1 MSMTSA
7 LLAPAVLTAGTLAA
21 ETGGPHVVWH
31 LPIPPIAYGAIALAA
46 FFLLLGITWMFRNAG
61 HTLMTGSDTVEH
73 GHGKHRASGHETSA
87 GGTGPGH

>member
-1 MSMTSA
+1 MIQPA
-7 LLAPAVLTAGTLAA
+7 ADIPLAV
-21 ETGGPHVVWH
+21 
-31 LPIPPIAYGAIALAA
+31 AIGVA